1 MRISNTSK
9 NRINWIDQVRGF
21 AIFMVVYG
29 HTFPVFEKYI
39 YTFHVPLFFCIAG
52 FFHSKNNSLT
62 ITKIRFKQLMIPYF
76 IWSISLYFLWVF
88 VTRFYGDS
96 ANLSLSPVKN
106 LIGVFYAQGGREY
119 MDWGIPL
126 WFLPCIFVVFS
137 IFSFVQKIASKKIK
151 ALVLVLLICIGFL
164 MSYFSKFNYFWSF
177 DIALVALSFYSL
189 GFFFKNRL
197 LNLNKKEALWLLL
210 LALIFHSILYFFNT
224 KVDMYRSV
232 YGNQFVFITSGVFG
246 CLFWLMFF
254 KSFPVF
260 NFLSYLGKNTI
271 VILGSHTRVLT
282 VIKLIILIVG
292 GSAIFN
298 FNEFTKIGISVLQII
313 LMIPIIYLINKYL
326 PLLNGKIK
334 KS

>member
-1 MRISNTSK
+1 MRVSNTSK
-9 NRINWIDQVRGF
+9 ERINWIDQARGF

-29 HTFPVFEKYI
+29 HTFPFIEKYI

-62 ITKIRFKQLMIPYF
+62 IIKIRFKQLIVPYF
-76 IWSISLYFLWVF
+76 IWSILLYFLWVF

-96 ANLSLSPVKN
+96 ANLSLSPIKN
-106 LIGVFYAQGGREY
+106 MIGVFYAQGGREY

-137 IFSFVQKIASKKIK
+137 LFFFIQKIASKKIK
-151 ALVLVLLICIGFL
+151 SLALLLLVCLGFL
-164 MSYFSKFNYFWSF
+164 VSYFSNFKYFWSF
-177 DIALVALSFYSL
+177 DVALVSLSFYGL
-189 GFFFKNRL
+189 GFFFKNKL
-197 LNLNKKEALWLLL
+197 LNLNKKQGFWLLFV
-210 LALIFHSILYFFNT
+210 ALIFHSVLYFFNT

-232 YGNQFVFITSGVFG
+232 YGNQFVFLTSGVFG
-246 CLFWLMFF
+246 SLFWLMFF

-271 VILGSHTRVLT
+271 TILASHTRVLT
-282 VIKLIILIVG
+282 VIKLVILIAG
-292 GSAIFN
+292 GSVLFN

-334 KS
+334 KD